1 MATTLKVLLVLLMG
15 SLRLSALLAPVLAST
30 YLLGGKVR
38 RRKDS
43 MCFIFFSNHN
53 LMVSRFPYAMLVCM
67 DANFRLKNNLVSNF
81 SQDPG
86 LSNGS
91 AYIVAHSPYEEYVL
105 SQADSKDVR
114 VSNNKFV
121 QLLILDR

>member
-1 MATTLKVLLVLLMG
+1 M
-15 SLRLSALLAPVLAST
+15 
-30 YLLGGKVR
+30 
-38 RRKDS
+38 
-43 MCFIFFSNHN
+43 FNFFSNHN
-53 LMVSRFPYAMLVCM
+53 LTVSRFLYAMLVCM

-114 VSNNKFV
+114 ISTSKFV
-121 QLLILDR
+121 QMLISTLNLENKQYQAPA

>member
-1 MATTLKVLLVLLMG
+1 MATTLKVLLVLLTE
-15 SLRLSALLAPVLAST
+15 SSQLFAPLAPVLAST
-30 YLLGGKVR
+30 YLSGGKIR

-114 VSNNKFV
+114 ISTSKFV
-121 QLLILDR
+121 QMLILNR